1 MKKSKHFVI
10 GKNSVEELL
19 GHAPERI
26 LAVHSSHH
34 KEDALIKK
42 LLLLRKPFHQKQ
54 NRKLED
60 LVSSTSHQGYAV
72 EVSARESVH
81 IEDLIEKAQQKSKS
95 LVVMLDSIF
104 DPHNVGAI
112 LRACECFGV
121 DGVIYSKNKGCKIT
135 PTVTKISMGASEIVP
150 LAEVSNLAT
159 TIEKFQKEGFWAVA
173 AEVSSSATSL
183 NEFEYPEKTLLILG
197 SEGTGIQKILSKK
210 SDFHVYIPMK
220 GKIDSLNVSQAATAF
235 LLAFN

>member
-1 MKKSKHFVI
+1 MKHGGYFVI

-19 GHAPERI
+19 QHSPERI
-26 LAVHSSHH
+26 LAIHSSHP
-34 KEDALIKK
+34 KEDPLIQK
-42 LLLLRKPFHQKQ
+42 LLALKKPFHQKQ
-54 NRKLED
+54 NKKLED
-60 LVSSTSHQGYAV
+60 LVHSTSHQGYAV
-72 EVSARESVH
+72 EAKKREPLR
-81 IEDLIEKAQQKSKS
+81 IEDLIEKASGKSKS

-150 LAEVSNLAT
+150 LVEVSNLASSV
-159 TIEKFQKEGFWAVA
+159 EKFQKEGFWAVA
-173 AEVSSSATSL
+173 AEISSEAAPL
-183 NEFEYPEKTLLILG
+183 YDFEFPEKTLLILG
-197 SEGTGIQKILSKK
+197 SEGTGVQKILSKK

-220 GKIDSLNVSQAATAF
+220 GRIDSLNVSQAAAAF
-235 LLAFN
+235 LMAFN